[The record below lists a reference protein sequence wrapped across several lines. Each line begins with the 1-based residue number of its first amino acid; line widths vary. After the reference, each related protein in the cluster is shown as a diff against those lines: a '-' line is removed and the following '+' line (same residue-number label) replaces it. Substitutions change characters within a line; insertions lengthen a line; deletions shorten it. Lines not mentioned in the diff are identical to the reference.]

1 MLKVVRYH
9 GEAFKNESENIKF
22 LSKIFVKWQK
32 NRSKN
37 IPIQIAQIAVFRH
50 SKSKAGLPLTDTEG
64 KAQQNRQCRSCTEGK
79 R

>member
-1 MLKVVRYH
+1 MAK
-9 GEAFKNESENIKF
+9 
-22 LSKIFVKWQK
+22 K

-50 SKSKAGLPLTDTEG
+50 SKAGLPLTDTEG